1 VKPVEADERPAYTG
15 VMTSCLSRISRLRA
29 RRSRRNE
36 PVASDGARPDRPI
49 DPTRPAPVRIEDGVP
64 IAHAGPPGFPGAPLP
79 VEDEAER

>member
-1 VKPVEADERPAYTG
+1 MKPVEVDEGPAYTG
-15 VMTSCLSRISRLRA
+15 AMTSCLSRLRA
-29 RRSRRNE
+29 RRSRRHE